1 MLSSLT
7 VLWPAGQ
14 QGTWRCA
21 LLGSGAPSAQVP
33 RGWFSCGYS
42 EMNRTR
48 CLGHS
53 EELVGTGAGV
63 AAAAAPPVAAL
74 VPVAWTRPMAWTG
87 LCAQRP
93 SLLRAG
99 QTSTDR
105 HGGGGVS
112 GVVISS
118 VLVPSAPASV
128 GDRPHSSHVATDSSA
143 GFSLSQ
149 SPCSAF
155 WTGGD
160 RVGSPPGRVTE
171 TAWPLLP
178 RTGDCCFVHSGPRHR
193 APQAE
198 GFRTRLWFLTVLGAT
213 VGDWGASRS
222 PSRGGPSLVC

>member
-14 QGTWRCA
+14 QGTRRCA
-21 LLGSGAPSAQVP
+21 LLGSGALSARIP

-42 EMNRTR
+42 EKMNRTR

-63 AAAAAPPVAAL
+63 AAATAPPVAAH
-74 VPVAWTRPMAWTG
+74 VPVAWTRRMAWTA
-87 LCAQRP
+87 LCAQHP
-93 SLLRAG
+93 SSLRAG

-112 GVVISS
+112 GALISS
-118 VLVPSAPASV
+118 VLVPLAPASV
-128 GDRPHSSHVATDSSA
+128 GDRPHSSHAATDTSA

-160 RVGSPPGRVTE
+160 RVGSPPERVTE

-178 RTGDCCFVHSGPRHR
+178 RTGDCCFCPLGP
-193 APQAE
+193 PSQS
-198 GFRTRLWFLTVLGAT
+198 TLG
-213 VGDWGASRS
+213 
-222 PSRGGPSLVC
+222 